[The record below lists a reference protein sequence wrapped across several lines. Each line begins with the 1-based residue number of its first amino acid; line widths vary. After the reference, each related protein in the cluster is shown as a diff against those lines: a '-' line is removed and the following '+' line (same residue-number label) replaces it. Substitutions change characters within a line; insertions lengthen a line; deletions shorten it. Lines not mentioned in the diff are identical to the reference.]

1 MRRSIKKHK
10 KELLFNFKRKNVIDN
25 PKFWKTVKLILLNK
39 LVSSEKITLVEK
51 EEINTND
58 KDIAKVLN
66 HFFSNIAN

>member
-10 KELLFNFKRKNVIDN
+10 KELLFNFKRKSVIDN